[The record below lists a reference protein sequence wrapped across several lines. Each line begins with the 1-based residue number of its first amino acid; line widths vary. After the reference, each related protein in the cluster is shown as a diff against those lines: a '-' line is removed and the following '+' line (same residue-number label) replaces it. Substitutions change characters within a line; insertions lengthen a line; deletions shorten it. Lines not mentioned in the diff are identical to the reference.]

1 MITKIETLPNE
12 ILINIFSYLPWFD
25 ILTSL
30 WSLNFRF
37 NSLVCSILSIN
48 DNQLNSGLLIT
59 HGLSY
64 NKCCSILFPLILNS
78 SSLCSSIQRIHFDET
93 NSIASDLCYQWLFN
107 DKNILRFPN
116 LKSFILTRC
125 GSIEPIIQ
133 SLSHLIEHQLEEL
146 TLTFD
151 HQVFKRFFY
160 SKKYSSI
167 TSSEEKEIIMIE
179 QLLRQLFSARCQL
192 TSLRLDISNEFRFGG
207 IHGCLASNSHLFSN
221 FIQCQFS
228 SCCVTLRRLH
238 IRLNQTRF
246 LESLIEHVPNL
257 EKIFVEFHSS
267 LNNASSWS
275 SNVEILKQSNGNWF
289 NKVPKLRYFSLK
301 TFIYT
306 DLEFIYLKWLLNN
319 FNYVEKLQLHLKSN
333 KIIETRYKNI
343 WKSIID
349 ADFIR
354 QYCLPDMITNLID
367 FNFYI
372 STQCQLSISDISKIT
387 NSFKIDS
394 FFISHQ
400 WTNVKCLFDPIMSYQ
415 HLFSSFTNMLH
426 FSNNSM

>member
-1 MITKIETLPNE
+1 
-12 ILINIFSYLPWFD
+12 
-25 ILTSL
+25 
-30 WSLNFRF
+30 
-37 NSLVCSILSIN
+37 
-48 DNQLNSGLLIT
+48 
-59 HGLSY
+59 
-64 NKCCSILFPLILNS
+64 
-78 SSLCSSIQRIHFDET
+78 
-93 NSIASDLCYQWLFN
+93 
-107 DKNILRFPN
+107 
-116 LKSFILTRC
+116 
-125 GSIEPIIQ
+125 
-133 SLSHLIEHQLEEL
+133 
-146 TLTFD
+146 
-151 HQVFKRFFY
+151 
-160 SKKYSSI
+160 
-167 TSSEEKEIIMIE
+167 MIE

-192 TSLRLDISNEFRFGG
+192 TSLRLDISNEFRYGG

-275 SNVEILKQSNGNWF
+275 SNVEILKESNGNWF

-354 QYCLPDMITNLID
+354 QYCLPDIITNLID

-372 STQCQLSISDISKIT
+372 CTQCQLSISDISKIT
-387 NSFKIDS
+387 NSFKIHS

-415 HLFSSFTNMLH
+415 HLFYSFTNMLH
-426 FSNNSM
+426 FSNNSIIDSCILNWSYIDEYFPHHHPSLFLFLERFNDLSPDISCIKVHKNRVNEPIERNEMREKVFAHLISMTVQLKCLLVEEFEWLLHVVKYSNNMTVKSCII